1 MLAIENVTCGYVEG
15 IDILSNVSL
24 EVQGNRITGMIGPN
38 GAGKSTVLKA
48 VFTLLRPRQGK
59 ILFEGQEIQ
68 NALPHQLKR
77 MGMSYVTQGFGTFP
91 QLTVEDNLLLGAWIF
106 RKNKGL
112 LNQRLRE
119 VYEFFPIL
127 RERRKARANVLSGGI
142 LRMLSIGKE
151 IIIKPKLLLVDE
163 PSEGLAPMIVN
174 QIYHFMVKLK
184 EQGTTILLIDQN
196 ILKALEVSNYM
207 YLLEVGQIKQQGPK
221 EEFEQNIREII
232 RDSLMSR

>member
-1 MLAIENVTCGYVEG
+1 MLALENVTCGYVEG

>member
-1 MLAIENVTCGYVEG
+1 MLALENVTCGYVEG

-24 EVQGNRITGMIGPN
+24 EIKENRITGMIGPN

-48 VFTLLRPRQGK
+48 VFALLHLRQGK

-68 NALPHQLKR
+68 NTLPHQLKW

-106 RKNKGL
+106 RKNRDL
-112 LNQRLRE
+112 LQQRLKE
-119 VYEFFPIL
+119 VYDFFPIL
-127 RERRKARANVLSGGI
+127 WERRKARANVLSGGI

-151 IIIKPKLLLVDE
+151 IVTHPKLLLVDE

-174 QIYHFMVKLK
+174 HIYQFLLKLK
-184 EQGTTILLIDQN
+184 DQGTTIFLVDQN

-207 YLLEVGQIKQQGPK
+207 YLLEIGQIKQQGPK
-221 EEFEQNIREII
+221 EAFEQNIREII
-232 RDSLMSR
+232 KDSLMSR